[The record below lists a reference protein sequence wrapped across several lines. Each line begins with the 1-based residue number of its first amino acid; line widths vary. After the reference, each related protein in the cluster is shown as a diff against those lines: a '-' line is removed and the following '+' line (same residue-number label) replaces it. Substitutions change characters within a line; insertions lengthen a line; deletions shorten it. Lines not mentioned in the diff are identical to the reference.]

1 MTAILARIAL
11 LLAVLL
17 MPVGMTGASA
27 ATAHHATMDMAGMA
41 MGHCSDTGDQRPAH
55 GMPADC
61 TMACASALPAIPA
74 SPTKTA
80 AQMPADFG
88 KPGPVRALSGTLLEI
103 ATPPPRIA

>member
-1 MTAILARIAL
+1 MTAILTRIAL

-27 ATAHHATMDMAGMA
+27 APARHSTMDMEGMA

-55 GMPADC
+55 GMPSDC

-74 SPTKTA
+74 SPAETPSLV
-80 AQMPADFG
+80 PADFG
-88 KPGPVRALSGTLLEI
+88 KPGLVRALTGTLLEI